1 MAVHYIIDGYNLI
14 NHRSF
19 NPLKKIKDTRIGL
32 INLITREKLCGSSNN
47 RITVVFDGYPDQAG
61 IPESFGPV
69 DVLYSRDISA
79 DEKIKLLVESSKM
92 PQNIIVVSDDKEIR
106 AAVRVAGAVVAGVEE
121 FLGAQKH
128 SKPQKEDGSEK
139 LNLNPTQMEA
149 INAELKKKW
158 LKE

>member
-19 NPLKKIKDTRIGL
+19 SPLKKIKDTRVGL
-32 INLITREKLCGSSNN
+32 INLIMREKLCGSPNN

-61 IPESFGPV
+61 GSENYGFV

-79 DEKIKLLVESSKM
+79 DEKIKLLVESSRM

-106 AAVRVAGAVVAGVEE
+106 GAVRVAGAAVAGVEE
-121 FLGAQKH
+121 FLGEQKH
-128 SKPQKEDGSEK
+128 TKPKNEDGSEK
-139 LNLNPTQMEA
+139 LNLNPTQMDA
-149 INAELKKKW
+149 INEELKKRW